1 MGDAVHE
8 ILIQITN
15 QEGLHMRPA
24 MLFVDVA
31 GRFDSEITV
40 SKDDTVVDAKSIMQ
54 MTMLAAT
61 CGTKLKIVAQGTDA
75 DKAIESLRNIV
86 EKQLFDES
94 PKAPAGEK

>member
-31 GRFDSEITV
+31 GRFASEITV

-61 CGTKLKIVAQGTDA
+61 CGSELKIRACGEDASEAVVA
-75 DKAIESLRNIV
+75 LRELV
-86 EKQLFDES
+86 EQNFQME
-94 PKAPAGEK
+94 